1 MKGEIMEDNK
11 LCGEF
16 SAKVWAEEFVRS
28 VKIKPEIATDEGTML
43 GWFANAIM
51 AGYDKA
57 NQEKAGS
64 IEVGVEEIEEII
76 ETWFV
81 KQESILSNEQ
91 IKEVDTK
98 GVWQVDL
105 KSLSFDEIKKGLAQA
120 ILNKLKE
127 KE

>member
-1 MKGEIMEDNK
+1 MPDKYTKEAEKLLPKKKYCAYNK
-11 LCGEF
+11 KWQSTYPKDCQNIGY
-16 SAKVWAEEFVRS
+16 AKSIADCTPIVADLLE
-28 VKIKPEIATDEGTML
+28 KIDEL
-43 GWFANAIM
+43 
-51 AGYDKA
+51 
-57 NQEKAGS
+57 KAGS

-120 ILNKLKE
+120 ILNNNKE

>member
-1 MKGEIMEDNK
+1 MSQMKDEIREILKKMYVTVTPYAGEDIDEAVKRIQK
-11 LCGEF
+11 LISQNYIPKERVLTR
-16 SAKVWAEEFVRS
+16 K
-28 VKIKPEIATDEGTML
+28 
-43 GWFANAIM
+43 
-51 AGYDKA
+51 
-57 NQEKAGS
+57 
-64 IEVGVEEIEEII
+64 EIEEII

-120 ILNKLKE
+120 ILNNNKE

>member
-1 MKGEIMEDNK
+1 MPDKFTRAAEKLLHKKMDLEKYKYKEYCRGAEYYNKSREEDIPIVAD
-11 LCGEF
+11 LLE
-16 SAKVWAEEFVRS
+16 
-28 VKIKPEIATDEGTML
+28 KIDEL
-43 GWFANAIM
+43 
-51 AGYDKA
+51 
-57 NQEKAGS
+57 KAGS

-120 ILNKLKE
+120 ILNNNKE

>member
-1 MKGEIMEDNK
+1 MKDYGK
-11 LCGEF
+11 L
-16 SAKVWAEEFVRS
+16 A
-28 VKIKPEIATDEGTML
+28 DEL
-43 GWFANAIM
+43 LP
-51 AGYDKA
+51 KK
-57 NQEKAGS
+57 EKAERDCQGYLECYADGKNGTIDDCKPVVIKLLKEIDKKGIS
-64 IEVGVEEIEEII
+64 VGEIEEILSG
-76 ETWFV
+76 ECQVSWFV

-120 ILNKLKE
+120 ILNNNKE